1 MGMVVGVGMC
11 MVGMDAVGMHMVVDM
26 GVVLAKVVIFAKVV
40 IVVEV
45 VALARHARRV
55 ANDHRNCQYTSPCTS
70 RMVDSCQYVDFHNY
84 DRVGVIKKELEQSRD
99 ATKAASAIAARAAEL
114 ETELA
119 RLQHD
124 SISDM
129 KVAEETM
136 AEAAALRKLLLEM
149 ESKVKL
155 LEREVEFLK
164 KDKSKSE
171 EKIRDLEKK
180 IGALEK
186 KDVDERN
193 KWTRVEEELREKI
206 QEMEKKVLK
215 LGQKTKEVESFA
227 NSKRSDMEEWI
238 KEKLSLQEALKKFKE
253 REKSLELFVARL
265 KVEAG
270 VVENVIRGLNQKV
283 DTVNGVVN
291 GDGVIAR
298 VEKGVKGL
306 NVQWPVVVAG
316 STVVAATVVIWFYFW
331 LIHENN
337 NNDGFFTA

>member
-1 MGMVVGVGMC
+1 MEPEEERQINPLFPFKLRASLSLL
-11 MVGMDAVGMHMVVDM
+11 DNSS
-26 GVVLAKVVIFAKVV
+26 
-40 IVVEV
+40 V
-45 VALARHARRV
+45 VAERDGQRQSVV
-55 ANDHRNCQYTSPCTS
+55 AAA
-70 RMVDSCQYVDFHNY
+70 HNY
-84 DRVGVIKKELEQSRD
+84 DRVGAIKKELEQSRD
-99 ATKAASAIAARAAEL
+99 ATKATSAIAARAAEL

-164 KDKSKSE
+164 KDKSKSK

-193 KWTRVEEELREKI
+193 KWTRVEEELRQKI
-206 QEMEKKVLK
+206 QEMEKEVLK
-215 LGQKTKEVESFA
+215 LGQKNKEVESFA

-238 KEKLSLQEALKKFKE
+238 KKKLSLQEALKKFEE

-298 VEKGVKGL
+298 VEKGIKGL